1 MSRETLKWLN
11 ENTLVGFTETDGNA
25 WHWDGISQ
33 NQYPGPIPVD
43 DIRTKLFNWK
53 AEFRT
58 PYFELYGGEEDAD
71 HVPTMIDAAEG
82 GYQFCPDPG
91 TKAVVRVT
99 SDGDIIPFNY
109 VSDIYAIHQFD
120 EWLIDNVMQLVDA
133 SEGELEFG
141 SAVLLKN
148 GAVAAVQIRR
158 PETITIGGDELL
170 PYILAVTSHDSTIA
184 TTYKPCYGRV
194 VCDNTLD
201 LAINEKLSSF
211 RVKHTKGSR
220 LLIAQA
226 RETLGL
232 MFAGMDEFNNEV
244 AEMMATPLSTNQFA
258 GAIRHAWPQ
267 PEPKVDE
274 DGNVTNARSINNWDR
289 RFDELWSLWNT
300 DERVGEYKGTM
311 WGGLMAHN
319 TWSQW
324 GMAERD
330 TNDRDT
336 SDVKHSQLVGSI
348 TGDIA
353 TDDRKFIRA
362 MEMALA

>member
-43 DIRTKLFNWK
+43 DIRMKLFNWK

-58 PYFELYGGEEDAD
+58 PYFHLDESPDTPFDGPDDFEWGRMSHDA
-71 HVPTMIDAAEG
+71 E
-82 GYQFCPDPG
+82 
-91 TKAVVRVT
+91 TKAVVRIT
-99 SDGDIIPFNY
+99 PEGDIIPFNY
-109 VSDIYAIHQFD
+109 VSGIYAIHQFD

-244 AEMMATPLSTNQFA
+244 AEMMATPLSPNQVA

-267 PEPKVDE
+267 PDPKVDE
-274 DGNVTNARSINNWDR
+274 EGNVTNARSINNWDR
-289 RFDELWSLWNT
+289 RFDELWHLWNT

>member
-33 NQYPGPIPVD
+33 NQYPGAIPVD
-43 DIRTKLFNWK
+43 DIRSRLFNWK

-58 PYFELYGGEEDAD
+58 PYFNLDERPGDPIDG
-71 HVPTMIDAAEG
+71 PTDDLPWGRM
-82 GYQFCPDPG
+82 YPDYDM
-91 TKAVVRVT
+91 KAVVRV
-99 SDGDIIPFNY
+99 DDNGDIIPFNY
-109 VSDIYAIHQFD
+109 VTDTYAIHQFD

-170 PYILAVTSHDSTIA
+170 PYILAVTSHNSTIA

-220 LLIAQA
+220 LLVAQA
-226 RETLGL
+226 RETLDL
-232 MFAGMDEFNNEV
+232 MFSGMEEFNAEV
-244 AEMMATPLSTNQFA
+244 EEMMSTPLSTNQFA

-267 PEPKVDE
+267 PEAKLDDE
-274 DGNVTNARSINNWDR
+274 GNVTNVRSINNWDR
-289 RFDELWSLWNT
+289 RFDELWQLWNT
-300 DERVGEYKGTM
+300 DPRVGEYKGTM

-324 GMAERD
+324 AMAERD

-336 SDVKHSQLVGSI
+336 ADVKHSQLVGSI

-353 TDDRKFIRA
+353 TDDRRFIRA
-362 MEMALA
+362 MELAIA